1 MIKATETKL
10 KGCFIIEPT
19 IFEDER
25 GYFFES
31 YNQKDFCEAIN
42 QEVTFVQD
50 NQSYSK
56 KGVLRGLHYQKGKHA
71 QAKLVSVLEGRIQDV
86 VVDLRKNS
94 PTFGEHL
101 SIDLNSENKKQLFVP
116 RGFAHGFLTLS
127 DSAIVF
133 YKCDNYYKKETE
145 GCINYGDIDLG
156 IVWEIDSKSLL
167 LSDKDETAPSLK
179 KYLKTGLPYQN
190 Y

>member
-10 KGCFIIEPT
+10 KGCFVIEPT
-19 IFEDER
+19 IFKDDR

-31 YNQKDFCEAIN
+31 FNHKEFCKAIG
-42 QEVTFVQD
+42 QEVNFVQD

-56 KGVLRGLHYQKGKHA
+56 KGVLRGLHFQKGEHA
-71 QAKLVSVLEGRIQDV
+71 QAKLVSVLDGRIQDV

-101 SIDLNSENKKQLFVP
+101 SIELGNENKRQLFVP

-127 DSAIVF
+127 ESARVL
-133 YKCDNYYKKETE
+133 YKCDNYYNKSAE
-145 GCINYGDIDLG
+145 GGIRYDDQKLKLEWQLNTSDLVL
-156 IVWEIDSKSLL
+156 IEKDRKLPFW
-167 LSDKDETAPSLK
+167 DKMDT
-179 KYLKTGLPYQN
+179 
-190 Y
+190 